1 VRALKIVAA
10 LVVAALMVL
19 LALGGLSYAASESG
33 EVVVLTTAGGDGGEL
48 QQTRIWVVDLEGRQW
63 LRSGSPDSAWLARL
77 RLNPVVTVERSGA
90 SAQYTA
96 AATPAMQEAVNEAMA
111 AKYGW
116 ADKVIGMM
124 FGREDAVPVE
134 LIPRS

>member
-1 VRALKIVAA
+1 MRALKIVAA
-10 LVVAALMVL
+10 LAGAVLVVL
-19 LALGGLSYAASESG
+19 LALGGLSYVASESG

-48 QQTRIWVVDLEGRQW
+48 QQRRIWVVDLEGRQW
-63 LRSGSPDSAWLARL
+63 LRSGSPDSEWLARL
-77 RLNPVVTVERSGA
+77 RLNPVVTVERAGTA
-90 SAQYTA
+90 AQYTA

-116 ADKVIGMM
+116 ADTVIGMM

-134 LIPRS
+134 LIPRT

>member
-1 VRALKIVAA
+1 MRALKIVAA
-10 LVVAALMVL
+10 LAGAVLVVL
-19 LALGGLSYAASESG
+19 LALGGLSYVASESG

-48 QQTRIWVVDLEGRQW
+48 QQRRIWVVDLEGRQW
-63 LRSGSPDSAWLARL
+63 LRSGSPDSEWLARL
-77 RLNPVVTVERSGA
+77 RLNPVVTVERAGTA
-90 SAQYTA
+90 AQYTA

-116 ADKVIGMM
+116 ADRVIGMM

-134 LIPRS
+134 LIPRT